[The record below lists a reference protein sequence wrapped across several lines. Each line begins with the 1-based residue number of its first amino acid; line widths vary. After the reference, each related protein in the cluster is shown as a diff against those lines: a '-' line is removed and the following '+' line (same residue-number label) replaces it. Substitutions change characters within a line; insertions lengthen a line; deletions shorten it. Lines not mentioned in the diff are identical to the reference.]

1 MLSFWELPFLA
12 LCPILLHIDNM
23 DQLFMANK
31 QLHRMGQSKIIR
43 SFWIHKH
50 FKLVSAALLDA
61 TLVKPESNS
70 VQNTARTYVDSFPLS
85 LLNLSDTCESLIE
98 SLARSERRDLWEVM
112 IVVAARWGHV
122 RVIDY
127 AWGSS
132 GHAEASVDCA
142 FQTAIAHDQ
151 IAFIFSLLDK
161 YPQPLCKLLNL
172 LKYAIHVD
180 KDNTLSA
187 MLRIYRNEHSKGNA
201 NTPLLNSYN
210 NLLQDC
216 VCGAKF
222 KSLKVLLADIQELDR
237 TSWLNL
243 VKLASA
249 GGSHDMISIILQSG
263 AYLNNSHTG
272 DASYEM
278 EGWKLGIESAILRA
292 KASVVEHLMSLAPTL
307 KLRNLG
313 DCMKGLIELA
323 LREGQIPIL
332 WTLVDTHESVAGV
345 ATEDMLLHAL
355 QFYSDC
361 YDQDVELK
369 MEERVKNIRGRDTKG
384 ILAVLRGI
392 ISYRKLK
399 ATPFV
404 VRRNLL
410 LLAVTWNLSATFS
423 FLQDNGFEL
432 GNDVEPIMECLLRLI
447 RAPAHFEIPA
457 SHLVMKLVENEAT
470 RGPLFQYHDGLL
482 LRTLALPQ
490 SRHFLSRKGR
500 TVWEVAIKM
509 TPIHVYSHV
518 LSMQPRCEEFAF
530 HPPMR
535 YFAIL
540 ATLLLSL
547 AHAQMMTI
555 PAGSLGNAA
564 CEADYNSM
572 TQAFI
577 ACGVGVQA
585 STVPFANGTNSVIM
599 CLCKPENLNT
609 LTGFTSSCASI
620 PGLDQ
625 VLSSTN
631 NIVGDC
637 AAFASRPQLPPTSTA
652 STAPPPGGLT
662 PSKECEAAR
671 NNLITVWSNCGVTF
685 GSTSV
690 SVLNQPTAVKC
701 MCDNYS
707 AAESAVITCERYTP
721 PAEFGAAKQLLS
733 ELEQSCGGPT
743 GAQTSAK
750 TSAKTSAQATAQS
763 SAAQSS
769 VKSGAVGSVDMSFV
783 IVAMLSS
790 VDTNTQAPTTT
801 ASAAPG
807 ALTPSKECTAARTKF
822 GTVWNACG
830 LPETIAVAEIL
841 NRPPVVKCMCDSYS
855 IVEADVTVCE
865 DYMLAKDLAA
875 AKQFLSDLKQRCPAT
890 TAAAAAQTN
899 AQADAQTSAK
909 TSAQATA
916 QVSAAQSSVKSGAVG
931 SVDMSFAGIAMV
943 AAFAVGALVN

>member
-1 MLSFWELPFLA
+1 MYLIILSKNKKVCQQKARMLSFWELPFLA

-61 TLVKPESNS
+61 TLEKPESNS
-70 VQNTARTYVDSFPLS
+70 VQTTARTCVDSFPLS

-112 IVVAARWGHV
+112 IVVAARWGHMGL
-122 RVIDY
+122 ISH

-132 GHAEASVDCA
+132 GYAEASVDYA

-151 IAFIFSLLDK
+151 IGFIFTLLEK
-161 YPQPLCKLLNL
+161 YPQPLYKLLNL

-180 KDNTLSA
+180 KENTLSA
-187 MLRIYRNEHSKGNA
+187 VLRIYRNEHSKANYT
-201 NTPLLNSYN
+201 NTPLLNSLN
-210 NLLQDC
+210 SLLQDC

-222 KSLKVLLADIQELDR
+222 KSLKVLLGDIQELDR
-237 TSWLNL
+237 ASWLNL

-263 AYLNNSHTG
+263 AYLNKSHSG

-307 KLRNLG
+307 KLGNLG
-313 DCMKGLIELA
+313 ERMKELIELA

-355 QFYSDC
+355 QYYSNC

-392 ISYRKLK
+392 LSYRKLK
-399 ATPFV
+399 STPFI

-423 FLQDNGFEL
+423 FLQENDFEL

-500 TVWEVAIKM
+500 IVWEVAIKM

-530 HPPMR
+530 HP
-535 YFAIL
+535 
-540 ATLLLSL
+540 
-547 AHAQMMTI
+547 
-555 PAGSLGNAA
+555 
-564 CEADYNSM
+564 
-572 TQAFI
+572 
-577 ACGVGVQA
+577 
-585 STVPFANGTNSVIM
+585 
-599 CLCKPENLNT
+599 
-609 LTGFTSSCASI
+609 
-620 PGLDQ
+620 
-625 VLSSTN
+625 
-631 NIVGDC
+631 
-637 AAFASRPQLPPTSTA
+637 
-652 STAPPPGGLT
+652 
-662 PSKECEAAR
+662 
-671 NNLITVWSNCGVTF
+671 
-685 GSTSV
+685 
-690 SVLNQPTAVKC
+690 
-701 MCDNYS
+701 
-707 AAESAVITCERYTP
+707 
-721 PAEFGAAKQLLS
+721 
-733 ELEQSCGGPT
+733 
-743 GAQTSAK
+743 
-750 TSAKTSAQATAQS
+750 
-763 SAAQSS
+763 
-769 VKSGAVGSVDMSFV
+769 
-783 IVAMLSS
+783 
-790 VDTNTQAPTTT
+790 
-801 ASAAPG
+801 
-807 ALTPSKECTAARTKF
+807 
-822 GTVWNACG
+822 
-830 LPETIAVAEIL
+830 
-841 NRPPVVKCMCDSYS
+841 
-855 IVEADVTVCE
+855 
-865 DYMLAKDLAA
+865 
-875 AKQFLSDLKQRCPAT
+875 
-890 TAAAAAQTN
+890 
-899 AQADAQTSAK
+899 
-909 TSAQATA
+909 
-916 QVSAAQSSVKSGAVG
+916 
-931 SVDMSFAGIAMV
+931 
-943 AAFAVGALVN
+943 